1 MKIRLFVT
9 LLSLLLSELAFAGTM
24 LSVLYKRDSAQS
36 AERTDTAV
44 QAALVAFEQELI
56 DRGVEVIAPDAK
68 TYEVLDRAPGS
79 IVTFAPDA
87 GLSLLVDAVKTTRPS
102 PGTDRSFAEVRLR
115 ARLFHGRRVLASVA
129 GSGQIEFRSGSEDK
143 AFEAAARRAVIQI
156 IGALMTKLDQHADIS
171 GPAKL
176 DAEAYQ
182 ISAATPPAAPLPRP
196 QKIHALLVGVS
207 DFSMVRKMNPRV
219 DVADLGGVIGDVQLV
234 RRTLQEIGVSDNQIK
249 VLTNKDATTLSLRQ
263 ALAALA
269 AHSATDD
276 LVIFFIASHGMPK
289 NEGVTGFGYPVLYDT
304 KLNDRAGLIDFEEI
318 RNGLTSLAAKR
329 VVWIADTCHSGGA
342 ALGLPVVEISSRAI
356 RVRPVNGLSTRAA
369 AMEVREKDLAVLS
382 SAREDQVALEDGEN
396 GLFTLMLSRGLKAT
410 GGKATMYSLYKDH
423 LESQVP
429 ARSREL
435 DPGYSQQ
442 PSFARAG
449 RGDAISF

>member
-1 MKIRLFVT
+1 MKIRLAVA
-9 LLSLLLSELAFAGTM
+9 LISLALSGGAIAGPT

-36 AERTDTAV
+36 VERTDTAV
-44 QAALVAFEQELI
+44 QSALVAFEQELI

-102 PGTDRSFAEVRLR
+102 PGTDRSFAEVRMR

-129 GSGQIEFRSGSEDK
+129 GSGQIEFRAGSEDK
-143 AFEAAARRAVIQI
+143 AFEAAAKRAVGQV
-156 IGALMTKLDQHADIS
+156 IGGVMTKLDQNPDIA

-176 DAEAYQ
+176 DADSFQPPPTAQ
-182 ISAATPPAAPLPRP
+182 PAAPLPKP
-196 QKIHALLVGVS
+196 QKIHALLIGVS
-207 DFSMVRKMNPRV
+207 DFSMVRKINPRAGV
-219 DVADLGGVIGDVQLV
+219 DDLKGVIGDVQLV
-234 RRTLQEIGVSDNQIK
+234 RRTLQDIGVADKQIK
-249 VLTNKDATTLSLRQ
+249 VLVNKDATVQGLRQ
-263 ALAALA
+263 ALSALTAAA
-269 AHSATDD
+269 GADD
-276 LVIFFIASHGMPK
+276 LVVFFIASHGMPK

-304 KLNDRAGLIDFEEI
+304 KLNDKAGLIDFEEI
-318 RNGLTSLAAKR
+318 RNSLVNLPAKR
-329 VVWIADTCHSGGA
+329 VVWVADTCHSGGA
-342 ALGLPVVEISSRAI
+342 ALGLPVVEISTRAI

-369 AMEVREKDLAVLS
+369 AMEVKEKDLAVLS

-410 GGKATMYSLYKDH
+410 GGKTSLYSMYKDH
-423 LESQVP
+423 LENQVP